1 MQPALVSPTNR
12 QLIYRLL
19 RENFPSQWKR
29 YAVAMVA
36 MLVIAATTAF
46 SAYIIGAVTDE
57 LIVNSDRQAMISL
70 AGIVVLIF
78 FVKGVATYVQTERL
92 ARVGNAIVA
101 FQQRRIYERV
111 LSASLADMN
120 ARGSSELVVRITQNA
135 NAVRDVL
142 NLIVASAVRDVFTL
156 VGLVGVMIYQHPT
169 LTLVAFL
176 GMPPAIFG
184 VSRLIRKV
192 RALARQ
198 SFTSLTAVT
207 STMQETVRGVRVV
220 KSFTLENHMR
230 RRMDQAIRAVETRA
244 NSMAKLAAATSP
256 IMESVGGLAIAG
268 AIVVAAMTL
277 TGPDPSASPGDL
289 MSFITALLLAYEP
302 AKRLARLSVNLEQ
315 GLVGARMMYEM
326 IDAPLAAG
334 EGVDLPELKVTRG
347 EVRFEDVSFG
357 YGGDVQAIDDLDL
370 TLAPGTMTA
379 LVGASGAGKSTVM
392 SLLLRFYEPQ
402 EGRITIDG
410 QDINSVSLASLRRA
424 VAYVGQDTF
433 LFEGSVRENIAFGR
447 PEADEDEIVAAAKL
461 ANAFDFIE
469 ALPGG
474 LDAPVGEGGEQ
485 LSGGQRQRVAIA
497 RAFLKDA
504 PIVALDEATSALDS
518 HAELALKLA
527 LERLLEGRTALVIA
541 HRLST
546 VRRAN
551 RICVMEQGRI
561 RETGTHDQL
570 IEHGERYATL
580 HELQFAA

>member
-1 MQPALVSPTNR
+1 M
-12 QLIYRLL
+12 
-19 RENFPSQWKR
+19 
-29 YAVAMVA
+29 
-36 MLVIAATTAF
+36 
-46 SAYIIGAVTDE
+46 
-57 LIVNSDRQAMISL
+57 
-70 AGIVVLIF
+70 
-78 FVKGVATYVQTERL
+78 
-92 ARVGNAIVA
+92 
-101 FQQRRIYERV
+101 
-111 LSASLADMN
+111 
-120 ARGSSELVVRITQNA
+120 
-135 NAVRDVL
+135 
-142 NLIVASAVRDVFTL
+142 FTL

-169 LTLVAFL
+169 LTLVAFV
-176 GMPPAIFG
+176 GMPPAIWG

-198 SFTSLTAVT
+198 NFTSLTAVI

-220 KSFTLENHMR
+220 KSFTLEDHMR
-230 RRMDQAIRAVETRA
+230 RRMDAAIRSVESRA
-244 NSMAKLAAATSP
+244 NSMSRLAAATSP
-256 IMESVGGLAIAG
+256 IMETVGGLAIAG
-268 AIVVAAMTL
+268 AILVAAMTL

-302 AKRLARLSVNLEQ
+302 AKRLARLSVNLET

-334 EGVDLPELKVTRG
+334 EGVDLPDLRVTEG
-347 EVRFEDVSFG
+347 EVRFDKVSFA
-357 YGGDVQAIDDLDL
+357 YSHDVQAVADLDL
-370 TLAPGTMTA
+370 TLRPGAMTA

-392 SLLLRFYEPQ
+392 SLLLRFYEPDR
-402 EGRITIDG
+402 GRITIDG

-433 LFEGSVRENIAFGR
+433 LFEGTVRENIAFGR
-447 PEADEDEIVAAAKL
+447 PDASEEDIVAAAKL
-461 ANAFDFIE
+461 ANAFDFIQ

-474 LDAPVGEGGEQ
+474 FETNVGEGGEQ

-527 LERLLEGRTALVIA
+527 LDRLLEGRTALVIA

-546 VRRAN
+546 VRRAQQ
-551 RICVMEQGRI
+551 ICVMEGGRV

-580 HELQFAA
+580 HDLQFAA